1 MNSALLTARDPVEAG
16 ILALWYVLYGFCVFI
31 VFEALP
37 HALGVW

>member
-1 MNSALLTARDPVEAG
+1 MTGALLSAGDPVEAG